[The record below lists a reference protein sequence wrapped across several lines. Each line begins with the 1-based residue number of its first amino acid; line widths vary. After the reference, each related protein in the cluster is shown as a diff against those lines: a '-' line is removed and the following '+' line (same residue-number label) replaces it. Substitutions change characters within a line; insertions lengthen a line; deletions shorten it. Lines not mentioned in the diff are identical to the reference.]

1 MADSSRYLLKT
12 NRMGKLEQYLANQTY
27 SASDVDHPL
36 LREVA
41 YERLKDALK
50 HADLQPGDPLS
61 ETRISETL
69 GISRTPV
76 REAIQQLAKEGLVQI
91 VPGRAVTIPS
101 PSMQDV
107 FSVVHV
113 RSLLEPE
120 MVRLVSESASRRD
133 LTALWEALEAME
145 QAVEDDDR
153 AAWSRADT
161 KFHDLLSELCPNKL
175 LGQLVLEMRN
185 RMHHLTIDSQTSA
198 SRFRECTR
206 EHRDVVDA
214 IASHKPENAERTM
227 QHHLEQ
233 LRDSM
238 FRRLVHN

>member
-1 MADSSRYLLKT
+1 
-12 NRMGKLEQYLANQTY
+12 MGTLENYLANQNY
-27 SASDVDHPL
+27 SSPDGTHPL

-41 YERLKDALK
+41 YERLKDAIK
-50 HADLQPGDPLS
+50 HADLQPGEPLS

-76 REAIQQLAKEGLVQI
+76 REALQQLSKEGLVQI

-120 MVRLVSESASRRD
+120 LVRLVSESASGRD
-133 LTALWEALEAME
+133 LTELRESLETME
-145 QAVEDDDR
+145 QAAENDDR
-153 AAWSRADT
+153 VTWSRADT
-161 KFHDLLSELCPNKL
+161 RFHDLLSDLCPNEL
-175 LGQLVLEMRN
+175 LGQMVLEMRN

-198 SRFRECTR
+198 SRIRECTQ
-206 EHRDVVDA
+206 EHRDVVEA
-214 IASHKPENAERTM
+214 IASHESQQAERTM
-227 QHHLEQ
+227 RHHLEQ

-238 FRRLVHN
+238 FKRLVHG

>member
-1 MADSSRYLLKT
+1 
-12 NRMGKLEQYLANQTY
+12 MGKLEQYLATQEY
-27 SASDVDHPL
+27 STPDDTHPL

-41 YERLKDALK
+41 YERLKDAIK
-50 HADLQPGDPLS
+50 YAELQPGEPLS

-76 REAIQQLAKEGLVQI
+76 REALQQLAKEGLVQI
-91 VPGRAVTIPS
+91 VPGRAITIPS
-101 PSMQDV
+101 PSVQDV
-107 FSVVHV
+107 FAVVHV

-120 MVRLVSESASRRD
+120 LVRLVSESASGRD
-133 LTALWEALEAME
+133 LKDLWAALEAME
-145 QAVEDDDR
+145 AAVEDGDR
-153 AAWSRADT
+153 AAWSHADT
-161 KFHDLLSELCPNKL
+161 DFHDILSELCPNKL

-198 SRFRECTR
+198 SRIRECTQ
-206 EHRDVVDA
+206 EHREVVEA
-214 IASHKPENAERTM
+214 IASHESRHAEDTM

-238 FRRLVHN
+238 FKRLIHG